1 MNNTIVEPKTKKNLF
16 KDRPVTLIIAA
27 GLLLLLILAYAVLP
41 LTGLE
46 RSLVRGGAQGANRG
60 QFTQNFDPNNL
71 PQGQFQPGQGTD
83 QNSLPQGRTFNTNSG
98 ISQVFLILTN
108 IMRWTFIALG
118 ALAIVGLW
126 LKKRWGIV
134 LAILISVIA
143 FASTV
148 PSLFRA
154 AFSTVS
160 IVLNIAILLLS
171 VGVIVLSLLP
181 RSRKPAAAV

>member
-1 MNNTIVEPKTKKNLF
+1 MNNTIVEPKTKKNIF

-27 GLLLLLILAYAVLP
+27 GLFLLLILVYAVLP

-46 RSLVRGGAQGANRG
+46 RSLVRSGAQGFNRG
-60 QFTQNFDPNNL
+60 QFAQNFNPNNL
-71 PQGQFQPGQGTD
+71 PQRQFQQGQGTD
-83 QNSLPQGRTFNTNSG
+83 QNSVRPGRTFNSNSG
-98 ISQVFLILTN
+98 LARVFLILTN
-108 IMRWTFIALG
+108 IMRWTIIALG

-148 PSLFRA
+148 PSLFRPS
-154 AFSTVS
+154 FSAVS

>member
-1 MNNTIVEPKTKKNLF
+1 MNNTIVEPKTKKNIF

-27 GLLLLLILAYAVLP
+27 GLLLLLILIYAVLP

-46 RSLVRGGAQGANRG
+46 RSLVRGGAQGFNRG
-60 QFTQNFDPNNL
+60 QFTQNFNPNNL
-71 PQGQFQPGQGTD
+71 PQGQFQQGQGTG
-83 QNSLPQGRTFNTNSG
+83 QNSLRQGPTFNSNSG
-98 ISQVFLILTN
+98 LTRVFLILTN
-108 IMRWTFIALG
+108 IMRWTIIALG

-148 PSLFRA
+148 PSLFRPMFA
-154 AFSTVS
+154 TFT
-160 IVLNIAILLLS
+160 IVLNVAILLLS
-171 VGVIVLSLLP
+171 VGVIVLSLLR
-181 RSRKPAAAV
+181 RSPKPVAAV